1 MSTSGLCIQ
10 PQIAHDT
17 TIRQTAPTNHEIAD
31 DIDEPLTLPEG
42 VLDTV
47 DVALTIG
54 AAIGLEAVDS
64 LVSFATAPDL
74 QQVPVLVAVADV
86 NPVSSI
92 PPSSGSVPSS
102 PAISPSKL
110 PSIPSICFSSTAGS
124 SCC

>member
-1 MSTSGLCIQ
+1 MQ
-10 PQIAHDT
+10 PQITHDT
-17 TIRQTAPTNHEIAD
+17 AIRHPTPTNHDIAH
-31 DIDEPLTLPEG
+31 DIEEPLTLPEG
-42 VLDTV
+42 VLDTP

-54 AAIGLEAVDS
+54 AAVGLEAVDS